1 MKLYRMVLLGP
12 PASGKGTQGRWITEH
27 WGIPVTSVGDVLRRE
42 KEARTPLGLEAASY
56 IDHGNLVPD
65 RVALSSIESWLA
77 ANEAAFMFDG
87 FPRTL
92 GQAKALD
99 TMLNQHHAP
108 LMAVLWLEVDA
119 ETIRERVSRRLVCA
133 KCGHTF
139 SLGWQVHN
147 RTDACPNCGGHL
159 ETRHDDSAE
168 TLVHRM
174 SQYEEHTAPLIEYY
188 EARGLLRRIDAARAP
203 EKVSAQIEAVFDS
216 LDSTTRLPRQKEV
229 ATR

>member
-1 MKLYRMVLLGP
+1 MVLLGP
-12 PASGKGTQGRWITEH
+12 PASGKGTQGRRITEH

-77 ANEAAFMFDG
+77 ANESAFVFDG

-99 TMLNQHHAP
+99 TMLSQHHAP

-119 ETIRERVSRRLVCA
+119 DTIRERVSRRLVCSR
-133 KCGHTF
+133 CGHTF
-139 SLGWQVHN
+139 RLGWQVQE
-147 RTDACPNCGGHL
+147 RTGACPNCGGLL
-159 ETRHDDSAE
+159 ETRHDDDAE

-174 SQYEEHTAPLIEYY
+174 SQYQEHTEPLIEYY
-188 EARGLLRRIDAARAP
+188 ETRGLLRRIDAARTP
-203 EKVSAQIEAVFDS
+203 EEVSAQIETVFET
-216 LDSTTRLPRQKEV
+216 LDSATRLPRQEEV
-229 ATR
+229 AIR